1 MKDGGRPSGTG
12 LQEQVSNQCM
22 RLQLRVEVVSD
33 VLNVGFN
40 WQVTLQKTTAKESLM
55 RCRNRID
62 DVKTRRLQFF
72 GDRIQKL
79 PVYCLGD
86 IRHIDDVICS
96 EAFIR
101 NIGTCRS
108 AVKGNVQMGDQK
120 N

>member
-1 MKDGGRPSGTG
+1 
-12 LQEQVSNQCM
+12 
-22 RLQLRVEVVSD
+22 
-33 VLNVGFN
+33 
-40 WQVTLQKTTAKESLM
+40 M

-79 PVYCLGD
+79 PVYCLDD

-108 AVKGNVQMGDQK
+108 AVKGNVQMGNQK
-120 N
+120 SKSTDVGHRDGLTGSSVEAVVMMVERSGRHTCKLS